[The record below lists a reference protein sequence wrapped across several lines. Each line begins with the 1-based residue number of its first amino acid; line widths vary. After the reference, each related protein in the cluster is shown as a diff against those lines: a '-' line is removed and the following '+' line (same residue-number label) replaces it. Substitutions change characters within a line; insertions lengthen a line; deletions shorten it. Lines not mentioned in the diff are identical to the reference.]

1 MYNQAKYLLLF
12 LLVFSHSIFK
22 SQTFLNGSFEI
33 NTAVNNQINL
43 SNAGFNGFMS
53 NTFAFGT
60 TGNMDIIR
68 TNTWGGGFAQHCTW
82 YVALTGSGTDIFSMT
97 LSAPLVTG
105 TTYTISFWDR
115 KDAGFAAF
123 PVQIGLSTVNNA
135 AGTVIYTAPVA
146 PTNNVWTQRTF
157 TFVAPN
163 NGQFITVRQNG
174 GSTSSWA
181 HVDNF
186 VLNNTSSAGNLN
198 ITPSATT
205 ICVGSSAIFTVTG
218 ASTYT
223 WNPAATLSSPSA
235 SVVTAT
241 PPSTTTYSVTG
252 SAGGCLLTGSITL
265 NVIPPPAVTIT
276 PATGTLCPGQSL
288 TLTALGA
295 TTYSWKPSTGLNTTT
310 GSVVIATPTANTT
323 YTVIGGSG
331 SCTSSAV
338 SNITVSSPLP
348 LTVIASPPSICS
360 GASSTLSAS
369 GANSYTWSPS
379 TGLSSANGASV
390 TATPLATTIYTVVG
404 TNSLGCVA
412 SNTTNLVVNPTPSI
426 TVNSPTTCVNST
438 FTLTSSGGSTYSWSG
453 PLSFSSNLQNPVIT
467 NASSGMTGVYT
478 VTVTSA
484 AGCFSVANTNVQI
497 LPLPN
502 PQITSNSPVC
512 AGNTINLNGNG
523 GTTYA
528 WSGPNGFTSTL
539 QNPTVG
545 NATSVN
551 AGVYTLL
558 VASGNC
564 TASTTATVTVNPLPT
579 PQIVSN
585 SPVCVGQSINFT
597 GSGGTS
603 YAWAGPG
610 FLSTAQNPSIATSAV
625 SNSGTYTLAVID
637 ANNCTNSVTAN
648 VIVNPLPSV
657 NATGSSA
664 CENNNATLS
673 ATGGVSYSWSGPGG
687 FTSTNQN
694 VTINN
699 VQFSASGQYTVLVT
713 DANTCTNT
721 AVANVTV
728 NPAPVASI
736 SVNGPICENSILS
749 LSGNGGVS
757 YNWSGPNGFTS
768 SVQSPTLL
776 ANSVAYSGNYNLTI
790 TDANGCTAS
799 AVATATVNPIP
810 SANITSSANSGC
822 APLCVNFKVNA
833 SSNVVSYN
841 WNLGN
846 GSTGNSAAQQTCYGA
861 TGIYTINVSVSD
873 GIGCSNSSTYTV
885 NVFPQPIADFN
896 HAPIKPVINVDPEVT
911 FTDASHGAN
920 VVAWN
925 WYFMNTAQYTSTTQN
940 PTFMYTEPGTYAVAL
955 VVKSDKGCTDTIV
968 RSLVVGEDYGIYVP
982 NAFTPNNDGLNDIF
996 QPKGFGIVKYELQI
1010 FDRWGERIFSTK
1022 TFEEGWNGKIQSRGG
1037 DVVQEGV
1044 YTWLINTTSV
1054 FGKSHEIKGHVTL
1067 IK

>member
-1 MYNQAKYLLLF
+1 VYNQVKYFFLF
-12 LLVFSHSIFK
+12 LLVFSHSVFK

-82 YVALTGSGTDIFSMT
+82 YVALTGNGTDIFSMT
-97 LSAPLVTG
+97 LSTPLVTG

-123 PVQIGLSTVNNA
+123 PVQIGLSTTNNA

-241 PPSTTTYSVTG
+241 PPTTTTYSVTG
-252 SAGGCLLTGSITL
+252 SAGGCILTGSITL
-265 NVIPPPAVTIT
+265 NVIPPPAVTLT

-288 TLTALGA
+288 TLTAIGA
-295 TTYSWKPSTGLNTTT
+295 TTYSWIPATGLNTST

-338 SNITVSSPLP
+338 SNITVSNPLP
-348 LTVIASPPSICS
+348 LTINASPTSVCS

-369 GANSYTWSPS
+369 GASSY
-379 TGLSSANGASV
+379 
-390 TATPLATTIYTVVG
+390 TPLATTVYTVVG
-404 TNSLGCVA
+404 TNSLGCIA
-412 SNTTNLVVNPTPSI
+412 SNTTNLVVNPTPII

-438 FTLTSSGGSTYSWSG
+438 FTLTSTGGSTYAWSG

-467 NASSGMTGVYT
+467 NASAGMTGVYS

-512 AGNTINLNGNG
+512 TGNTINLNGTG
-523 GTTYA
+523 GATYV
-528 WSGPNGFTSTL
+528 WIGPSGFTSTL
-539 QNPTVG
+539 QNPTIN
-545 NATSVN
+545 NAASVN

-558 VASGNC
+558 VASGTC
-564 TASTTATVTVNPLPT
+564 TASTTVTVTVNPLPM
-579 PQIVSN
+579 PQIASN
-585 SPVCVGQSINFT
+585 SPVCVGQPINFT
-597 GSGGTS
+597 GSGGAS

-610 FLSTAQNPSIATSAV
+610 FLSTSQNQ
-625 SNSGTYTLAVID
+625 
-637 ANNCTNSVTAN
+637 TA
-648 VIVNPLPSV
+648 
-657 NATGSSA
+657 
-664 CENNNATLS
+664 
-673 ATGGVSYSWSGPGG
+673 
-687 FTSTNQN
+687 
-694 VTINN
+694 
-699 VQFSASGQYTVLVT
+699 
-713 DANTCTNT
+713 
-721 AVANVTV
+721 
-728 NPAPVASI
+728 
-736 SVNGPICENSILS
+736 
-749 LSGNGGVS
+749 
-757 YNWSGPNGFTS
+757 
-768 SVQSPTLL
+768 
-776 ANSVAYSGNYNLTI
+776 
-790 TDANGCTAS
+790 
-799 AVATATVNPIP
+799 
-810 SANITSSANSGC
+810 
-822 APLCVNFKVNA
+822 
-833 SSNVVSYN
+833 
-841 WNLGN
+841 
-846 GSTGNSAAQQTCYGA
+846 
-861 TGIYTINVSVSD
+861 
-873 GIGCSNSSTYTV
+873 
-885 NVFPQPIADFN
+885 
-896 HAPIKPVINVDPEVT
+896 
-911 FTDASHGAN
+911 
-920 VVAWN
+920 
-925 WYFMNTAQYTSTTQN
+925 
-940 PTFMYTEPGTYAVAL
+940 
-955 VVKSDKGCTDTIV
+955 
-968 RSLVVGEDYGIYVP
+968 
-982 NAFTPNNDGLNDIF
+982 
-996 QPKGFGIVKYELQI
+996 
-1010 FDRWGERIFSTK
+1010 ERI
-1022 TFEEGWNGKIQSRGG
+1022 
-1037 DVVQEGV
+1037 
-1044 YTWLINTTSV
+1044 
-1054 FGKSHEIKGHVTL
+1054 H
-1067 IK
+1067 